1 MYKLNQYYDQ
11 NQPNKILQ
19 VYLNRLNVAKDLD
32 KGDMAYQ
39 MEESDYDGMFSDDS
53 EQEGDEFVRS

>member
-39 MEESDYDGMFSDDS
+39 MEESDYDGMFSDDR
-53 EQEGDEFVRS
+53 E